1 VRSRVA
7 LATAALLLAASTV
20 ALAQRAP
27 QSQEDLKKSRDA
39 KYEAAWFKAN
49 PWTAD
54 YDKAREMAKAEKKL
68 ILAYFL
74 PSYFN

>member
-1 VRSRVA
+1 MRSSVA
-7 LATAALLLAASTV
+7 VVTAALLLAASTA

-27 QSQEDLKKSRDA
+27 PSQEDLKKSRDA
-39 KYEAAWFKAN
+39 KYVADWFKTN

-54 YDKAREMAKAEKKL
+54 YDKARETAKAEKKL